1 MRASETRSRKQRDET
16 MNAADAKAVRIAYEW
31 RIVEK
36 ATGRTV
42 TTGTIKMSASSS
54 WQTHEGLL
62 ESARSSLRDGRIFRQ
77 EIVRHWI
84 ED

>member
-1 MRASETRSRKQRDET
+1 
-16 MNAADAKAVRIAYEW
+16 MNAADSKVIRIGYEW

-36 ATGRTV
+36 STGRTV
-42 TTGTIKMSASSS
+42 TTGVQRIAASSA

-62 ESARSSLRDGRIFRQ
+62 QSVRETLRVGRMYRQ

>member
-1 MRASETRSRKQRDET
+1 MVGTDS
-16 MNAADAKAVRIAYEW
+16 NVVRIGYQW
-31 RIVEK
+31 RVVET

-42 TTGTIKMSASSS
+42 TTGTIKMSASSA
-54 WQTHEGLL
+54 WQTHDGLL
-62 ESARSSLRDGRIFRQ
+62 ESARSSLRDGRIYRQ